1 MCYLHWEAACFDVN
15 DAEDKLPSLRIRKIK
30 QLQKWL
36 KSITPEY
43 AEREGID
50 LLQVEETLSILDKEM
65 WLREMQLKG
74 EID

>member
-1 MCYLHWEAACFDVN
+1 MCYLHWEAACYDVS